1 MKVQRFLFE
10 TSFDGNAA
18 IEPFAPTELETREP
32 AGWSTEQVSEQEH
45 MPETQAPAAPAL
57 DERDL
62 VEEKAK
68 AFAEGEAHGREA
80 ALAEAAASV
89 EQRCCALLE
98 EIAQKLP
105 DSLRAEESAY
115 GAANRESLAL
125 ARATLNKL
133 FPRLEQR
140 AALAEVEALVETSL
154 AQLRQEPRVVLRL
167 PDDLLDPMRDRLDA
181 LTHSHGFEGKVV
193 FLADPELGPSD
204 VRVEFADGGMERC
217 ARQLWREIETRILDA
232 CAHDGPSEDTPASPP
247 SPQGQDEAA

>member
-1 MKVQRFLFE
+1 MQRFLFE
-10 TSFDGNAA
+10 TSFDSNAA
-18 IEPFAPTELETREP
+18 IEPFAPATLDTLEP
-32 AGWSTEQVSEQEH
+32 VNGQAEQTSEQESA
-45 MPETQAPAAPAL
+45 PEVQEPAAPSL
-57 DERDL
+57 SEREL

-68 AFAEGEAHGREA
+68 AFAEGEARGRDSA
-80 ALAEAAASV
+80 FAEAAAGV

-115 GAANRESLAL
+115 STASRESLAL

-193 FLADPELGPSD
+193 LLADPELGPSD

-217 ARQLWREIETRILDA
+217 ARQLWHEIESRILDA
-232 CAHDGPSEDTPASPP
+232 GAHDGPTEEPPASSP

>member
-1 MKVQRFLFE
+1 MQRFLFE
-10 TSFDGNAA
+10 TSFDSNAA
-18 IEPFAPTELETREP
+18 IEPFAPAELETQPP
-32 AGWSTEQVSEQEH
+32 ADWSTEPVSEQEH
-45 MPETQAPAAPAL
+45 IPETPEPTAPAP
-57 DERDL
+57 DEREL

-80 ALAEAAASV
+80 ALAEASANV
-89 EQRCCALLE
+89 EQRCCELLE

-115 GAANRESLAL
+115 SAASRESLAL

-154 AQLRQEPRVVLRL
+154 AQLRQEPRIVLRL
-167 PDDLLDPMRDRLDA
+167 PDDLLDPMRDRLDT

-193 FLADPELGPSD
+193 LLADPELGPSD

-217 ARQLWREIETRILDA
+217 AQQLWREIENRILEA
-232 CAHDGPSEDTPASPP
+232 GAHDGPTAEAPASSP